1 MPAEKSGSRPDAA
14 AKPTPPCCFARSR
27 AKVDGSALDRVNY
40 PPVMSELDAISSLRN
55 TSCLSPP
62 PRLAAA
68 GLASSVTAAVAA
80 AGTRAITVAVPAA
93 VAVTVVVVAAAII
106 IAVTAHTD
114 AHKFS

>member
-1 MPAEKSGSRPDAA
+1 MPPC
-14 AKPTPPCCFARSR
+14 CCFARSR

-55 TSCLSPP
+55 TSCLRRSEP

>member
-1 MPAEKSGSRPDAA
+1 MPPC
-14 AKPTPPCCFARSR
+14 CCFARSR

-40 PPVMSELDAISSLRN
+40 PPVTSELDAISSLRN
-55 TSCLSPP
+55 TSCLRRRP

-106 IAVTAHTD
+106 IAVTAHTGT
-114 AHKFS
+114 HKFS